1 MAWDSTP
8 STSSSS
14 TSSNSRKKVAVIIP
28 HTGWLH
34 TEFIQR
40 TLIPLIAPVDF
51 CEKIPMLSKAYG
63 ITVGRNEGVL
73 NAIQAGCDYI
83 LWVDSDMVLES
94 VGTKKEK
101 RINPETKKE
110 EEVIVPYQTTDPN
123 LALKAFFEFM
133 ENNPDVKVM
142 SGLYRAKKKEGF
154 PYAAWA
160 EITEGEQK
168 GKYITYTD
176 FKDGNLIPVD
186 AIGLGFC
193 LMKTEP
199 LKKMGDRDWFIW
211 NMGSDLS
218 EDFYLCKKLRES
230 GTQIFL
236 YTDIR
241 LSHFG
246 DLCVKS
252 NGEVRVREA

>member
-1 MAWDSTP
+1 MAWDNTESI
-8 STSSSS
+8 SSSAN
-14 TSSNSRKKVAVIIP
+14 TKKKVAVVIP

-40 TLIPLIAPVDF
+40 TLFPLILPVAF

-73 NAIQAGCDYI
+73 NAIAAGCDYI
-83 LWVDSDMVLES
+83 LWVDSDMIVES
-94 VGTKKEK
+94 VGTKKIK
-101 RINPETKKE
+101 RVNEQTKQE
-110 EEVIVPYQTTDPN
+110 EEVIVPHETTDPN
-123 LALKAFFEFM
+123 IALKAFFDYM
-133 ENNPDVKVM
+133 ERTPDVKVM

-160 EITEGEQK
+160 EVTEGEQK
-168 GKYITYTD
+168 GKYVSYTG
-176 FKDGNLIPVD
+176 FQEGNLIPVD

-193 LMKTEP
+193 LMKIEP
-199 LKKMGDRDWFIW
+199 LKKMGNRDWFVW

-218 EDFYLCKKLRES
+218 EDFMLCKKLREG

-236 YTDIR
+236 YTDVR
-241 LSHFG
+241 LSHIG
-246 DLCVKS
+246 DLV
-252 NGEVRVREA
+252 VRTDGTVRTREG